1 MRAIFYINGIFLMI
15 MALCMVPPILADLYF
30 HQDDWLVFFSC
41 LVITTFFGGCLL
53 LGNTSPQ
60 LSLTRRD
67 TFILTITIWIT
78 LSIFGALPFYMS
90 SLNMD
95 GIDSFFESVSG
106 ITTTGATVI
115 SGLDHAP
122 AGILLWR
129 AMMQW
134 LGGIVII
141 LMAFTTMPYLKV
153 GGMQVF
159 KSEMQTDNIALPKT
173 RQRSILI
180 LLIYMI
186 LTLLCTI
193 GFMMAGMQV
202 FDAAAHAMSTIS
214 TGGFSIYDHSFAHYD
229 SIAIEAV
236 AMVFMIL
243 GALPFVLYIAASNG
257 NTRPLLNDTQIRT
270 FLMIVALF
278 CLAIFLNLAL
288 FRNMHIGEA
297 FRMALFSTVSLITG
311 TGFFTVDFTAW
322 STFCTT
328 AFLFLMVIG
337 GCSGSTTG
345 GLKVFR
351 FQILYAVIRG
361 QLQKLLYPNSVYV
374 PRYNGRPLDADVP
387 LSVMSFFFAYA
398 LFFLLIALGLSFT
411 GLDPMTALSGAIAT
425 VSNSGTGV
433 GDVIGPGGSF
443 EPLSDLAKIILCA
456 GMIIGRMEIFM
467 LLVMLSP
474 HFWRE

>member
-30 HQDDWLVFFSC
+30 REEDWLVFFAC

-60 LSLTRRD
+60 MSLTRRD
-67 TFILTITIWIT
+67 TFILTLTIWVT
-78 LSIFGALPFYMS
+78 LSIFGALPFYLS

-159 KSEMQTDNIALPKT
+159 KSEMQNDNLALPKT

-202 FDAAAHAMSTIS
+202 FDAAAHAMTTIS
-214 TGGFSIYDHSFAHYD
+214 TGGFSVSDHSFAHYD
-229 SIAIEAV
+229 SIAIEAG
-236 AMVFMIL
+236 AMVVMIL
-243 GALPFVLYIAASNG
+243 GALPFILFIAASNG
-257 NTRPLLNDTQIRT
+257 NTLRI
-270 FLMIVALF
+270 
-278 CLAIFLNLAL
+278 
-288 FRNMHIGEA
+288 
-297 FRMALFSTVSLITG
+297 
-311 TGFFTVDFTAW
+311 
-322 STFCTT
+322 
-328 AFLFLMVIG
+328 
-337 GCSGSTTG
+337 
-345 GLKVFR
+345 K
-351 FQILYAVIRG
+351 
-361 QLQKLLYPNSVYV
+361 
-374 PRYNGRPLDADVP
+374 
-387 LSVMSFFFAYA
+387 
-398 LFFLLIALGLSFT
+398 
-411 GLDPMTALSGAIAT
+411 
-425 VSNSGTGV
+425 
-433 GDVIGPGGSF
+433 
-443 EPLSDLAKIILCA
+443 
-456 GMIIGRMEIFM
+456 
-467 LLVMLSP
+467 
-474 HFWRE
+474 